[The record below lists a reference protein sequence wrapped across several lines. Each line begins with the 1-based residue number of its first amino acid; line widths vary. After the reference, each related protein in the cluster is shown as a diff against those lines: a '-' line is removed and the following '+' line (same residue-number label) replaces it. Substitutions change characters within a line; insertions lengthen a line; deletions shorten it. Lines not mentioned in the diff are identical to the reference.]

1 MQGDPGPIGPQ
12 GEIGPKGD
20 MGLQGPKGDRGD
32 IGPTGPKGENGPTT
46 ITVGQ
51 TETVEPTS
59 LAEVTNTGTNKD
71 VILNF
76 KIPKGE
82 KGEIGPKCEKGEI
95 GPRGLPGEIGI
106 SQAITIDGTETIE
119 PNELAEVQ
127 DDFESNIHHLTFY
140 IPKGEKGEKGD
151 QGEVGPAPD
160 IAYGERYLDLEQEL
174 VLTAGQDTLVPL
186 NLGGPAFFTY
196 FDTEN
201 TIEIKQ
207 DGFYLISYFFSA
219 SPSDDCKITAMVK
232 RNDLLFQACNVTT
245 DMKANTIGNISNMII
260 GALNDG
266 DKVTLCVR
274 SSVNTTL
281 TFNGSTSANLVLV
294 RIH

>member
-76 KIPKGE
+76 KIPKGAT
-82 KGEIGPKCEKGEI
+82 GEMGP
-95 GPRGLPGEIGI
+95 
-106 SQAITIDGTETIE
+106 
-119 PNELAEVQ
+119 
-127 DDFESNIHHLTFY
+127 
-140 IPKGEKGEKGD
+140 KGEKGD
-151 QGEVGPAPD
+151 QGEVGPRGPAGPAPD
-160 IAYGERYLDLEQEL
+160 VAYGERYLDLEQEL
-174 VLTAGQDTLVPL
+174 VLTKDKDTVVPL
-186 NLGGPAFFTY
+186 NLGEPAFFTY

-207 DGFYLISYFFSA
+207 NGFYLISYFFSA
-219 SPSDDCKITAMVK
+219 SPSEDCKITAMVK
-232 RNDLLFQACNVTT
+232 YNDLLFQVCNVTT
-245 DMKANTIGNISNMII
+245 DMKANTIGNITNTII

>member
-1 MQGDPGPIGPQ
+1 
-12 GEIGPKGD
+12 

-76 KIPKGE
+76 KIPKWE

-95 GPRGLPGEIGI
+95 GPRGLPGEIEI

>member
-12 GEIGPKGD
+12 
-20 MGLQGPKGDRGD
+20 
-32 IGPTGPKGENGPTT
+32 
-46 ITVGQ
+46 
-51 TETVEPTS
+51 
-59 LAEVTNTGTNKD
+59 
-71 VILNF
+71 
-76 KIPKGE
+76 
-82 KGEIGPKCEKGEI
+82 GEI

-260 GALNDG
+260 GALSDG
-266 DKVTLCVR
+266 DKVTICVR

-281 TFNGSTSANLVLV
+281 TFDGSTSANLVLV

>member
-201 TIEIKQ
+201 NIEIKQ

>member
-1 MQGDPGPIGPQ
+1 MQGDPVPIGPQ
-12 GEIGPKGD
+12 GEI
-20 MGLQGPKGDRGD
+20 GLQGPKGDRGD

-46 ITVGQ
+46 ITV
-51 TETVEPTS
+51 ESTS

-76 KIPKGE
+76 KIPKGATGEMCPKGE
-82 KGEIGPKCEKGEI
+82 KGDI

-151 QGEVGPAPD
+151 QGEVGPRGPAGPAPD
-160 IAYGERYLDLEQEL
+160 VAYGERYLDLEQEL
-174 VLTAGQDTLVPL
+174 VLTKDKDTVVPL

-207 DGFYLISYFFSA
+207 NGFYLISYFFSA
-219 SPSDDCKITAMVK
+219 SPSEDCKITAMVK
-232 RNDLLFQACNVTT
+232 YNDLLFQACNVTT
-245 DMKANTIGNISNMII
+245 DMKANTIGNITNTII

-281 TFNGSTSANLVLV
+281 TFDGSTSANLVLV

>member
-1 MQGDPGPIGPQ
+1 MNNINKDFCCDDFSKAKKILEGANSCKYCYVLGPTGPQGGPGPIGPQ

-51 TETVEPTS
+51 TETVESTS

-76 KIPKGE
+76 KIPKGAT
-82 KGEIGPKCEKGEI
+82 GEMGP
-95 GPRGLPGEIGI
+95 
-106 SQAITIDGTETIE
+106 
-119 PNELAEVQ
+119 
-127 DDFESNIHHLTFY
+127 
-140 IPKGEKGEKGD
+140 KGEKGD
-151 QGEVGPAPD
+151 QGEVGPRGPAGPATD
-160 IAYGERYLDLEQEL
+160 VAYGERYLDLEQEL
-174 VLTAGQDTLVPL
+174 VLTKDKDTVVPL
-186 NLGGPAFFTY
+186 NLGEPAFFTY

-207 DGFYLISYFFSA
+207 NGFYLISYFFSA
-219 SPSDDCKITAMVK
+219 SPSEDCKITAMVK
-232 RNDLLFQACNVTT
+232 YNDLLFQACNVTT
-245 DMKANTIGNISNMII
+245 DMKANTIGNITNTII

-281 TFNGSTSANLVLV
+281 TFDGSTSANLVLV

>member
-76 KIPKGE
+76 KIPKGAT
-82 KGEIGPKCEKGEI
+82 GEMGP
-95 GPRGLPGEIGI
+95 
-106 SQAITIDGTETIE
+106 
-119 PNELAEVQ
+119 
-127 DDFESNIHHLTFY
+127 
-140 IPKGEKGEKGD
+140 KGEKGD
-151 QGEVGPAPD
+151 QGEVGPRGPAGPAPD
-160 IAYGERYLDLEQEL
+160 VAYGERYLDLEQEL

-260 GALNDG
+260 GALSDG
-266 DKVTLCVR
+266 DKVTICVR

-281 TFNGSTSANLVLV
+281 TFDGSTSANLVLV
-294 RIH
+294 RIY